1 MSQARRQEHLHDAP
15 ASWLLQNILNRN
27 DKSEHITYSDDAIRI
42 IINWTKAAKSIFR
55 KIAPYLRP
63 IQGHE
68 KYHIAKNMPT
78 FADVAL
84 ILIMAL

>member
-42 IINWTKAAKSIFR
+42 IINWTKAAKSIFHIS
-55 KIAPYLRP
+55 KQCHPLTGLP
-63 IQGHE
+63 ILIGGRTLFHS
-68 KYHIAKNMPT
+68 KKAVV
-78 FADVAL
+78 VAL
-84 ILIMAL
+84 I